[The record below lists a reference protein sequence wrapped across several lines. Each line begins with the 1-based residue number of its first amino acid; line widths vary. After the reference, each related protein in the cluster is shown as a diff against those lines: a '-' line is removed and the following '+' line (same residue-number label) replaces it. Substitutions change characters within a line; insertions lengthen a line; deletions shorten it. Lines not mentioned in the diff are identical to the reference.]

1 MVPPLFLTLEQAL
14 ALHADQVSRHGGD
27 ASLRDRGLLESALA
41 MPMAQFGGAFL
52 HHDLF
57 EMAAAYMFHPV
68 MNHPFVDGNKRTGA
82 VASLVFLDMNDVSI
96 TATNVALADFVLRIA
111 KGEVEKPEIAGWLRA
126 HASKARASSSRRRK
140 RPPR

>member
-68 MNHPFVDGNKRTGA
+68 MNHPFVDGNKRTAFAAAVVFLLANGA
-82 VASLVFLDMNDVSI
+82 RLESSVDEAATAVENVASGAWSKDTI
-96 TATNVALADFVLRIA
+96 TVWMRSVM
-111 KGEVEKPEIAGWLRA
+111 RA
-126 HASKARASSSRRRK
+126 
-140 RPPR
+140 